1 MRILEKPVK
10 NAGDYSKITPTRHY
24 LSEEAHRDWLKMPI
38 TMQMG
43 NIGSEVSRSLKWME
57 KKNQAR
63 ADKAID
69 RALELFDFTI
79 EANRGKPARLREILK
94 AREEF
99 CDYFFG
105 GNSYHTDPGQ
115 MQKYYD
121 GFVMMERLRPVA
133 SQLASLSGYNGHTF
147 RR

>member
-1 MRILEKPVK
+1 MSGLALIHGEE
-10 NAGDYSKITPTRHY
+10 TRQGWREY
-24 LSEEAHRDWLKMPI
+24 PI
-38 TMQMG
+38 TYQMG

-57 KKNQAR
+57 KGKRAR

-79 EANRGKPARLREILK
+79 EANAGNHARLTEILK

-105 GNSYHTDPGQ
+105 GNSYGTDPVK

-121 GFVMMERLRPVA
+121 GFVMMEQLR
-133 SQLASLSGYNGHTF
+133 QG
-147 RR
+147 R

>member
-1 MRILEKPVK
+1 MADLNYIHS
-10 NAGDYSKITPTRHY
+10 A
-24 LSEEAHRDWLKMPI
+24 EARKDWQARPI
-38 TMQMG
+38 TYQMG
-43 NIGSEVSRSLKWME
+43 NIGSEVSRSLKWTA
-57 KKNQAR
+57 KGNQPR

-79 EANRGKPARLREILK
+79 ESNLNNHARLTEILK

-105 GNSYHTDPGQ
+105 NNSWHTDPTK

-121 GFVMMERLRPVA
+121 GFAMIDRLKQPK
-133 SQLASLSGYNGHTF
+133 H
-147 RR
+147 